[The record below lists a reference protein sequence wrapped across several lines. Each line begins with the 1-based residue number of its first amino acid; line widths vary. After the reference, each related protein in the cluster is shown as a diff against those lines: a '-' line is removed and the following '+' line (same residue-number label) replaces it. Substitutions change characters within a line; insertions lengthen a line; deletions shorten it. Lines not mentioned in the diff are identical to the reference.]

1 MSVEYSRKNNTV
13 YRRLKADILGMK
25 YKPGEKISEELIAF
39 KYGTSRSPARDA
51 LKRLQHEGLIL
62 VEPQVGSFIAEISVE
77 QLKGVLQA
85 RMALE
90 PVAVEW
96 ATPRTAKTALAPIR
110 ADLERLRQ
118 INPGERKAEQQ
129 ETDRRLHYLLLD
141 NCGNEYVATFL
152 KQMIQRMSM
161 MELYTTFPDIRRM
174 EDALKETLSILEAVE
189 TGDSK
194 AASGAMLHHLF
205 HICEAFEKSVNSIR
219 NNS

>member
-1 MSVEYSRKNNTV
+1 MSVEYSLKNNTV

-25 YKPGEKISEELIAF
+25 YKPGEKISEELIAL

-96 ATPRTAKTALAPIR
+96 ATPRTAKTDLAPIR
-110 ADLERLRQ
+110 ANLERLRQ

-189 TGDSK
+189 TGDPK
-194 AASGAMLHHLF
+194 AASGAMRNHLF
-205 HICEAFEKSVNSIR
+205 HICEAFEKSVKTIR